1 MIGTQFGD
9 DGALYMARY
18 PVTCCRNNAS
28 ATSQVQ
34 IVKISFDVYEETTA
48 PTTTATLDPAT
59 PGNGRTYT
67 GPVTLNFSA
76 TDPANADPSQPTALV
91 DYIEHRVTL
100 NGVAGRVGPEQ
111 QPGPREPVHGSS
123 ASVSELGAY
132 SVEYRA
138 VDRGGN
144 AEAIK
149 TVTFWIN
156 RPTTVT
162 GKVSAIVPSTLVAVG
177 QPVDAAGRSS
187 RA

>member
-1 MIGTQFGD
+1 M
-9 DGALYMARY
+9 
-18 PVTCCRNNAS
+18 
-28 ATSQVQ
+28 Q
-34 IVKISFDVYEETTA
+34 IVKVSFDVYEETTA
-48 PTTTATLDPAT
+48 PTTTATFDPAT

-76 TDPANADPSQPTALV
+76 TDPANADPNQPTALV

-100 NGVAGRVGPEQ
+100 NGV
-111 QPGPREPVHGSS
+111 PGAWVRSSNPGLVNPFASS
-123 ASVSELGAY
+123 ATVSELGAY

-149 TVTFWIN
+149 SVTFWIN

-162 GKVSAIVPSTLVAVG
+162 GKVNAIVPSTLVAGG
-177 QPVDAAGRSS
+177 QPADAAGRSS